1 MCLQIRSW
9 STSATENP
17 KWTKNL
23 PASSELQSYGSQQKK
38 ELLVFRETFFLSLVP
53 NWIGFINIQR
63 QIMEDESWGVPES
76 PRLIFMINSRI
87 FPCEPVFPYLGDARK
102 MRRLMRL
109 HRGIT

>member
-38 ELLVFRETFFLSLVP
+38 ELLVFRETFFITRAKLDRVYKYSETDYGGWVL
-53 NWIGFINIQR
+53 R
-63 QIMEDESWGVPES
+63 SSWEPPFDFHDKLANLPLRAGVS
-76 PRLIFMINSRI
+76 IFGGCS
-87 FPCEPVFPYLGDARK
+87 
-102 MRRLMRL
+102 
-109 HRGIT
+109 